1 MYGRKLLE
9 VIMGS
14 KPKEIVIVSGKGGTG
29 KTTLAI
35 NLSSIVSDKLIM
47 DCDVDAP
54 NMHIVLKPKIVKEEK
69 FFGGYRYEID
79 EDLCTGCGK
88 CFELCNFDAIL
99 KKGEKFFIKE
109 SSCDYCGVCHYFCE
123 FDAINKEERLSGYF
137 YISETRFGDFLHAK
151 LIPGEEN
158 SGRLVSKIR
167 SIARENFVDKKYFLI
182 DGPPGIGCSVISSIT
197 GTDLVIIVVEPTKSS
212 IHDLER
218 IWKLTRHFNI
228 KSTVVI
234 NRFDVNLELTNE
246 IKKFCDKNNILVPGT
261 IPFSKD
267 VKNSLD
273 ELKTLDEYGSPLVK
287 RYEEIWYNVSS
298 LLK

>member
-1 MYGRKLLE
+1 MPD
-9 VIMGS
+9 

-35 NLSSIVSDKLIM
+35 NLSTIVEDKLIM

-54 NMHIVLKPKIVKEEK
+54 NMHIVLKPKVLKEEK
-69 FFGGYRYEID
+69 FFGGYRYRID

-99 KKGEKFFIKE
+99 NENEKYVIKE
-109 SSCDYCGVCHYFCE
+109 SSCDYCGVCYYFCE
-123 FDAINKEERLSGYF
+123 FGAIQKEERLSGYF
-137 YISETRFGDFLHAK
+137 YISKTRFGDFVHAN

-167 SIARENFVDKKYFLI
+167 TLGRDNFSNKRYFII

-197 GTDLVIIVVEPTKSS
+197 GTDLVVIVAEPTKSS

-218 IWKLTRHFNI
+218 IWKLTEHFKI

-234 NRFDVNLELTNE
+234 NRFDVNLDLSNE
-246 IKKFCDKNNILVPGT
+246 IEDFCRINKIKVSGR

-267 VKNSLD
+267 IPNSLK
-273 ELKTLDEYGSPLVK
+273 ELKTLNEFGSPLIRK
-287 RYEEIWYNVSS
+287 YEEVWYNISS
-298 LLK
+298 LL